1 MLKEKIPY
9 KEKVGDTKSREIFN
23 EISGGNEEVEIEKF
37 NQFFRVYLNHFKFPK
52 ETTQEKWDDKE
63 ALNV

>member
-23 EISGGNEEVEIEKF
+23 EISGGNEEVEKF
-37 NQFFRVYLNHFKFPK
+37 N
-52 ETTQEKWDDKE
+52 
-63 ALNV
+63 